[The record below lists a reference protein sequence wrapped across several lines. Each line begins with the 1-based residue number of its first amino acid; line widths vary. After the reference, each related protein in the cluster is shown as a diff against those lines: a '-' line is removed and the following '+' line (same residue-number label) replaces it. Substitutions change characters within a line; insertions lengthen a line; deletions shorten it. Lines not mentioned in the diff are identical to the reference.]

1 MKSSLLNMVV
11 VLLCITAVTS
21 AAVGLVYS
29 VTEQPIAAAKAQ
41 KKVAALAQVLPEF
54 DNAPV
59 DEMQAVAMD
68 GDTVRVYTARRGGEI
83 VGYAVES
90 FTNSGFSGL
99 IRLMAGFDPQGN
111 IVGISVL
118 EQAETP
124 GLGAKIADEV
134 NPVKTSFI
142 GRNPAELKM
151 SVKKDGGDI
160 DAITAS
166 TISSRAYVQAVNRA
180 YGAFLK
186 VSGGD
191 MSTWDSSSGATASA
205 KSSHDADS
213 GTTDTAS
220 GATTVVGASDTSS
233 GATVTGG
240 SDASTGATSAAC
252 SENTSEDDS
261 AMSVG
266 TSDTSSGATVTG
278 SNEASAGAV
287 SATGAENAAE
297 ADTGS
302 GATVKA
308 ADSASGA
315 TVQSDAA
322 EINE

>member
-233 GATVTGG
+233 GATVTG
-240 SDASTGATSAAC
+240 
-252 SENTSEDDS
+252 
-261 AMSVG
+261 
-266 TSDTSSGATVTG
+266 

-287 SATGAENAAE
+287 SAPGAENAAE